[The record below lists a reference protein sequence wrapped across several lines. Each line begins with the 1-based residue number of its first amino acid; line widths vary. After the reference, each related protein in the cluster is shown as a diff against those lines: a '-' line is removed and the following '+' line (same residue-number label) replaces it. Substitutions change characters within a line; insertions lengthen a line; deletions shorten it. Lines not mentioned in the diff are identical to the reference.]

1 MRAAEMAIQVSMAK
15 KKPDYKPLARLL
27 LDEIREWKQ
36 NGCPDL
42 DHPDSQGS
50 KELVTEGL

>member
-15 KKPDYKPLARLL
+15 KKPDYKPLARCLL
-27 LDEIREWKQ
+27 EEIREWKQ
-36 NGCPDL
+36 KGCPDL

-50 KELVTEGL
+50 KNLDSEGL